1 MVTNGD
7 KGGRGVKNRNFYGDI
22 LFEWPPTGLEI
33 QIIIYDM
40 LRLEHNEYDESN
52 ENSEVRIKTEK
63 VTQTINTDNT
73 KIQNQ

>member
-1 MVTNGD
+1 M
-7 KGGRGVKNRNFYGDI
+7 
-22 LFEWPPTGLEI
+22 TGLEI
-33 QIIIYDM
+33 QIICGDI